1 MDFHA
6 VIVLHDDSYM
16 SHRVSGVTQIMSQD
30 LFMSS
35 LYKSRLSEE
44 RLYTEVKGLET
55 RALHA
60 TIYAVSLPI
69 LYENKTLYAT

>member
-1 MDFHA
+1 
-6 VIVLHDDSYM
+6 
-16 SHRVSGVTQIMSQD
+16 MSQD

-35 LYKSRLSEE
+35 LYESRLSEE